1 MTAPLD
7 AAAGAAASG
16 TDATPAAFA
25 CVATTAATAATI
37 TTATPAADGDDVAA
51 VNGRGGGTPPPFDGA
66 TPPPTVTAAVTSA
79 ATAADGG
86 LYTAATPPELF
97 AARHGRPL
105 RPVDHPAFDPFR
117 RDDPPFRASDLPVRF
132 LCLLLLPVRLALAAT
147 CIVGVYLAHLLLGS
161 RLPQSGSGSSS
172 NSSGSGT
179 ASALPPPL
187 PAWRAAALRAAGVL
201 AARGVLAAFGFWP
214 VLVDDNGSGGD
225 TFPPPLF
232 GPADA
237 AAAAGAT
244 IVCSHASVVDVPV
257 LMAADCP
264 AFVAK
269 VGVRSLPLIGR
280 VAVGLGSLFVD
291 RLAGGAGHVTAALG
305 VRQRAAAAGWTTG
318 ADDDDDD
325 KDRHSD
331 GDAAAADGGVAV
343 VSSDSCGGAGTTG
356 VRRRRRRPAED
367 PGGGRGGCGTDSV
380 AVAAA
385 ASAGARPPPQP
396 LAIFPEG
403 TTTNGR
409 LLLRFRTGA
418 FVAGLPVSPVV
429 LSYGTPGGW
438 SPTYESI
445 SAAAFVAGLLARPV
459 HRVMV
464 RRLPLYVPSAEERAD
479 ARLYANNV
487 RAVMAAA
494 GGVGVSDSNFTD
506 KLEYHVLTLGRSM
519 PRNVRLRD

>member
-1 MTAPLD
+1 MPSPVD
-7 AAAGAAASG
+7 GA
-16 TDATPAAFA
+16 
-25 CVATTAATAATI
+25 
-37 TTATPAADGDDVAA
+37 
-51 VNGRGGGTPPPFDGA
+51 PPPQ
-66 TPPPTVTAAVTSA
+66 PVTAAVALAA
-79 ATAADGG
+79 ATDGELYMAATDGE

-117 RDDPPFRASDLPVRF
+117 RDDPPFRVADLPVRF
-132 LCLLLLPVRLALAAT
+132 LCVLLLPVRLALAAT
-147 CIVGVYLAHLLLGS
+147 CIVGIYLAHLLLGS
-161 RLPQSGSGSSS
+161 RLPHSGGDS
-172 NSSGSGT
+172 NSSSSGDG
-179 ASALPPPL
+179 AAVALPPPL
-187 PAWRAAALRAAGVL
+187 PAWRAAALRAAGML

-214 VLVDDNGSGGD
+214 VLMDDNGGGGD
-225 TFPPPLF
+225 AFPPPLC

-269 VGVRSLPLIGR
+269 VAVRSLPLIGR

-305 VRQRAAAAGWTTG
+305 VRQRAAAAGWTAATNDH
-318 ADDDDDD
+318 DDN
-325 KDRHSD
+325 RGGHGD

-343 VSSDSCGGAGTTG
+343 VDADSSGRAGTTG
-356 VRRRRRRPAED
+356 VRRRHRRRAGD
-367 PGGGRGGCGTDSV
+367 SGTSGGGSGTDS
-380 AVAAA
+380 
-385 ASAGARPPPQP
+385 P

-445 SAAAFVAGLLARPV
+445 SAVAFVAGLLARPV
-459 HRVMV
+459 HRVTV

-479 ARLYANNV
+479 ARLYADNV